1 MFPDLNVCVF
11 AVGTAV
17 TLRCERRFVASKGM
31 VEVLQFKAMVWPR
44 VASESTYEAQK
55 FQNFLGKQLPDPLV
69 SSAFR
74 TASGLKLA
82 GAWVR
87 GYSQT

>member
-1 MFPDLNVCVF
+1 MF
-11 AVGTAV
+11 AVSTTV
-17 TLRCERRFVASKGM
+17 TLYAALAQVRSKGM
-31 VEVLQFKAMVWPR
+31 VEVLQFKATVWPK
-44 VASESTYEAQK
+44 VASESTYEAEK
-55 FQNFLGKQLPDPLV
+55 FPGGLV

-74 TASGLKLA
+74 TASSLKLG